1 MHPLIRVT
9 TIEDG
14 VTTVRTNEPDPAVVS
29 LAALMECS
37 KRELAVRVTEL
48 TAELDRERAQREH
61 DLHAARIAD
70 LKAVRGMVYSRMP
83 NMEVIRQEHPTGGP
97 SYILVQVAAPSRE
110 KPGPAGSLPAVGSFG

>member
-1 MHPLIRVT
+1 MRPLIRVT

-48 TAELDRERAQREH
+48 TAELDRERARSAQ
-61 DLHAARIAD
+61 ARRDSETATHM
-70 LKAVRGMVYSRMP
+70 ARTM
-83 NMEVIRQEHPTGGP
+83 NTG
-97 SYILVQVAAPSRE
+97 V
-110 KPGPAGSLPAVGSFG
+110 PAVGSFHG